1 MIDALKYQPPY
12 QDILLDLW
20 SELLM
25 SIYKVKIAIQTLIK
39 NDDGAALV
47 EFALIFPVITF
58 IFMGMIEFGFIMKE
72 WRRVNDLVEAQV
84 LYLSASN
91 ISNGIPSNAEQFY
104 SSTTSSNNTIYSAVA
119 EINSRILAADTTPNV
134 TFGCGCPEGTGSSAK
149 ITLKPFNI
157 IPPYCSPPPDKS
169 CGAGSYYYAYV
180 DVKATKQHVGF
191 FLNIPDILIPNIQGK
206 SWSWR
211 PLLSAHAL
219 VRIY

>member
-1 MIDALKYQPPY
+1 MLSPPKKNKYSLFFY
-12 QDILLDLW
+12 N
-20 SELLM
+20 EE
-25 SIYKVKIAIQTLIK
+25 
-39 NDDGAALV
+39 GAALV
-47 EFALIFPVITF
+47 EFAIILPVITF

-72 WRRVNDLVEAQV
+72 WRRINDLVQAQV

-91 ISNGIPSNAEQFY
+91 ISQNIPSNAQQLYET
-104 SSTTSSNNTIYSAVA
+104 TTSSTNIITSAVA
-119 EINSRILAADTTPNV
+119 AINSRILAADATPSV
-134 TFGCGCPEGTGSSAK
+134 TLGCGCPEGTGSSAK
-149 ITLKPFNI
+149 ITLKPFNV
-157 IPPYCSPPPDKS
+157 IPPYCSPPPDQS
-169 CGAGSYYYAYV
+169 CGNGSYYYAYA